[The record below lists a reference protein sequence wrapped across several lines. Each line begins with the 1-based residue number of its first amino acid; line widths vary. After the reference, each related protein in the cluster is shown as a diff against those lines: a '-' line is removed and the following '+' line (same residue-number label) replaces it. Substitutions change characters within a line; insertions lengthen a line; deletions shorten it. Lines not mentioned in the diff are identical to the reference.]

1 MNLKHLKTEDYPNL
15 KHFFIGQT
23 YNLCV
28 YSLPSI
34 LVWNSQVYQ
43 PCGVIQDDSLIVA
56 AEFEATHADKRH
68 LILPVSPNRAFSP
81 EELYEIAEKLGFD
94 KYWFVPDEY
103 IESFGKTRI
112 ESLFEIREDEKFQ
125 DYVYLREDLAELK
138 GNRYSKKRNL
148 ISQFKKA
155 YDKEGG
161 IAVEKITNAVVPEC
175 IAFLEKWCKERDCD
189 KEPGGDLSCEK
200 RAAINMLENIELL
213 EVPGILLRLDGIVSA
228 FGIASHLNKDMGVLH
243 FEKAFANIKGLYQ
256 YFDQLCAKLL
266 FSDKKYINKESDMG
280 MPSLAQAKDSYH
292 PVMKVRAYELKVR
305 S

>member
-1 MNLKHLKTEDYPNL
+1 MNLKHLKIKDYPNL
-15 KHFFIGQT
+15 KHFFVGQK

-34 LVWNSQVYQ
+34 LVWNSDAYQ
-43 PCGVIQDDSLIVA
+43 PCGVIHDESLIIA
-56 AEFEATHADKRH
+56 AEFEATHAENRH
-68 LILPVSPNRAFSP
+68 LILPVSPNREFSP
-81 EELYEIAEKLGFD
+81 EELYEIAGKLGFD

-103 IESFGKTRI
+103 IENCGRSRVESF
-112 ESLFEIREDEKFQ
+112 FEIICQTKLE

-138 GNRYSKKRNL
+138 GNKYSKKRNL
-148 ISQFKKA
+148 ISQFKKE
-155 YDKEGG
+155 YDRDGR
-161 IAVEKITNAVVPEC
+161 ITVQKITNAVIPDC
-175 IAFLEKWCKERDCD
+175 MDFLEKWCKERDCD

-213 EVPGILLRLDGIVSA
+213 QVPGILLRVDGIVSA

-280 MPSLAQAKDSYH
+280 TPGLAKAKESYH
-292 PVMKVRAYELKVR
+292 PVMKVRAYELKVKN
-305 S
+305 